1 MFSPTSK
8 KRERNSSMSDAEVV
22 FWSSQLRRRFTARI
36 QSCMVAKWC
45 QVKTKDP
52 TPPTQSARLQWPWQT
67 FNVLSPQHSISNYAK
82 EHCPPDGVYIFC
94 SVQDL
99 ASCGYPPL
107 PQTRSLDSVCVML
120 HVLQKCF
127 SLSTFQTLE
136 AWDSCSFT
144 TSPWS
149 IIAISAA
156 AWPKPHDLRLH
167 TNKRKSQ
174 KYILKWTGA
183 VWKRLWFA
191 VVVAILMWPGST
203 ALSAISSLSATF
215 RLLLLEN
222 LSTCRSKSTT
232 FF

>member
-107 PQTRSLDSVCVML
+107 PQTRSWAMGLCVLCCMCY
-120 HVLQKCF
+120 KNA
-127 SLSTFQTLE
+127 SAFQH
-136 AWDSCSFT
+136 FR
-144 TSPWS
+144 PW
-149 IIAISAA
+149 
-156 AWPKPHDLRLH
+156 KPE
-167 TNKRKSQ
+167 
-174 KYILKWTGA
+174 IL
-183 VWKRLWFA
+183 
-191 VVVAILMWPGST
+191 
-203 ALSAISSLSATF
+203 ALSPPLRGPSLPYLRRPGPNLMISGCTPINANLKNASWSEQGQYESACDLLS
-215 RLLLLEN
+215 LLLSSCDPVPL
-222 LSTCRSKSTT
+222 LGPQSQVLVPR
-232 FF
+232 FV